1 MISFHPVSGKMELI
15 RFPRRCGGTF
25 FLSEIIMSNHG
36 DMELRHLTL
45 GQLDMPAGM
54 ASHAD
59 PEVLAR
65 AVRAHKIG
73 DALAQAA
80 LTFALMLAIGAVAFV
95 LSADHAAAAS
105 LIVHSMID
113 NSAVVAGIALAGIGL
128 LVARRAALRL
138 VRVRAPQ
145 RRR

>member
-1 MISFHPVSGKMELI
+1 M
-15 RFPRRCGGTF
+15 
-25 FLSEIIMSNHG
+25 SEIIMSNHG
-36 DMELRHLTL
+36 DMEIRHLTL
-45 GQLDMPAGM
+45 GRLDMPAVT

-113 NSAVVAGIALAGIGL
+113 NSAVVAGIALTGIGL

-138 VRVRAPQ
+138 ARVRAQRQ
-145 RRR
+145 RR

>member
-1 MISFHPVSGKMELI
+1 M
-15 RFPRRCGGTF
+15 
-25 FLSEIIMSNHG
+25 SEIIMSNHG
-36 DMELRHLTL
+36 DMELRHLTI
-45 GQLDMPAGM
+45 GPLDMPAGS

-73 DALAQAA
+73 DAMAQAA

-138 VRVRAPQ
+138 VRVRAQ
-145 RRR
+145 RRRH

>member
-1 MISFHPVSGKMELI
+1 
-15 RFPRRCGGTF
+15 
-25 FLSEIIMSNHG
+25 LSEIIMSKHG
-36 DMELRHLTL
+36 GMEIRHLTL
-45 GQLDMPAGM
+45 GQLDMPAAM

-73 DALAQAA
+73 DAVAQAA

-105 LIVHSMID
+105 FIVHSMID
-113 NSAVVAGIALAGIGL
+113 NSAVVAGIALAGVGL

-138 VRVRAPQ
+138 ARVRAQ
-145 RRR
+145 RRRR